1 MKYNIGIDIGST
13 CAKTIVLDENK
24 NILHRLLQPTGW
36 SSVETARMIQ
46 EKLTELGVDWDQ
58 AAVVATGYG
67 RISVPYA
74 DKCVTEITCHGRGA
88 CHIFGADTL
97 TVIDIGGQDTKLICV
112 EDGMV
117 KDFIMN
123 DKCSAGTGR
132 FLEIMANTL
141 AVKPEDLCQLASQG
155 GGVTISSMCT
165 VFAESE
171 VISLIGRGEKKE
183 NIAFGVVDSIVTKVA
198 TQAGR
203 LDLKNSK
210 VCLTGGLCEFSYL
223 KQCLEKKLGVSV
235 AACPDARYA
244 GAIGAALS
252 AANVKK

>member
-1 MKYNIGIDIGST
+1 MKYFIGIDIGST
-13 CAKTIVLDENK
+13 CAKTIVMDENK
-24 NILHRLLQPTGW
+24 QILYRLLQPTGW
-36 SSVETARMIQ
+36 SSIDTAQAIH
-46 EKLTELGVDWDQ
+46 EKLEELGIDFAQ

-88 CHIFGADTL
+88 HHIHNAKNL
-97 TVIDIGGQDTKLICV
+97 TVIDIGGQDTKLILA

-132 FLEIMANTL
+132 FLEVMANTL
-141 AVKPEDLCQLASQG
+141 GVRPDALCELAAHG
-155 GGVTISSMCT
+155 GGTSISSMCT

-183 NIAFGVVDSIVTKVA
+183 NIAFAVVDSIVKKVGS
-198 TQAGR
+198 QAGR
-203 LDLKNSK
+203 MAVQGD
-210 VCLTGGLCEFSYL
+210 VCLTGGLCEFDYL
-223 KQCLEKKLGVSV
+223 RKSLSRHLGKEVH
-235 AACPDARYA
+235 ACPDGRYA

-252 AANVKK
+252 ATKIRK